1 MTVGNTRHERGCPTC
16 ARVHCASLM
25 KQLGNPTCSAGL
37 GRPRHLLFALKYAG
51 INPAGLKSLMCVC
64 HFYLCFF
71 FFHNSGAGITFF
83 PPRQSGPN
91 YSGLEERLSLQGN
104 IKGLQT
110 PPPPDTTP
118 QASRG
123 SVFQG
128 ASIANCWV
136 GTCLQSCRSGRLI
149 SSVAAEIC

>member
-1 MTVGNTRHERGCPTC
+1 
-16 ARVHCASLM
+16 M

-51 INPAGLKSLMCVC
+51 INPAGLKSLMRVC
-64 HFYLCFF
+64 QFYLCFF
-71 FFHNSGAGITFF
+71 FRNSGAGITCF

-110 PPPPDTTP
+110 PPPTP
-118 QASRG
+118 PLSPPEGVFSR
-123 SVFQG
+123 
-128 ASIANCWV
+128 SIDRKLLGGNVLTVLPFREAD
-136 GTCLQSCRSGRLI
+136 LI
-149 SSVAAEIC
+149 RGC

>member
-16 ARVHCASLM
+16 ARVHCAFLM

-51 INPAGLKSLMCVC
+51 INPAGLKSLMRVC
-64 HFYLCFF
+64 HFYRCFF
-71 FFHNSGAGITFF
+71 SQFRSWNYFFS

-91 YSGLEERLSLQGN
+91 YSRLEERLSLQGN

-110 PPPPDTTP
+110 PPPTP
-118 QASRG
+118 PLSPPEGAFSR
-123 SVFQG
+123 
-128 ASIANCWV
+128 SIDRKLLGGNVLTVLPFREAD
-136 GTCLQSCRSGRLI
+136 LI
-149 SSVAAEIC
+149 RGC